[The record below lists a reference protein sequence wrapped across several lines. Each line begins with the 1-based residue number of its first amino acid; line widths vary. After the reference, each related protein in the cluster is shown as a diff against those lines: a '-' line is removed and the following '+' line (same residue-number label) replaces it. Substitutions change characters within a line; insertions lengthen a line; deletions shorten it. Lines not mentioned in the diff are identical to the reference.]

1 MASGW
6 PAVGSPLSAVGRT
19 DAQEIAWL
27 DFDTL
32 SHRAEI
38 K

>member
-6 PAVGSPLSAVGRT
+6 SAVGSPLSAVGLT

-27 DFDTL
+27 DFDT
-32 SHRAEI
+32 RYG
-38 K
+38 